1 MRAHPVPS
9 EAPEYHQ
16 PFVSDPTAGEPIEHL
31 PEQHYDR
38 VTESWRFLLGDDLH
52 YGVFDS
58 GDEPLPAATHALTQR
73 MIDAAAFAPGLDVL
87 DVGCGTGS
95 PACHLAEQFAV
106 NVLGITTSAAGVELA
121 TARARHRGL
130 SELARFERRD
140 GTDNG
145 LPAESFDRVW
155 VLESS
160 HLMRDRDALM
170 DECARV
176 LRPGGRIVLC
186 DITLQ
191 RELPF
196 LEVRRLRHE
205 FALLRAVFGDAHM
218 LPLAQYAAMAG
229 DYGLEVERAVDLTEA
244 TRPTFDRWRAN
255 AARNRDDVIALVG
268 ERYLDDFVKAADVLE
283 AFWRDGTLGYGLL
296 AAVRP

>member
-1 MRAHPVPS
+1 MRTRQVPS
-9 EAPEYHQ
+9 EAPEYHP
-16 PFVSDPTAGEPIEHL
+16 PFVSDPNAGEPIEYL

-52 YGVFDS
+52 YGVFDA
-58 GDEPLPAATHALTQR
+58 GDEDLPTATHALTNR
-73 MIDAAAFAPGLDVL
+73 MTEAAGYAPGLDVL

-95 PACHLAEQFAV
+95 PACHLAEQFDV
-106 NVLGITTSAAGVELA
+106 RVLGITTSSAGVTLA
-121 TARARHRGL
+121 TARAAERGL
-130 SELARFERRD
+130 SDLARFERRD

-145 LPAESFDRVW
+145 LPDASFDRVW

-176 LRPGGRIVLC
+176 LKPGGRMVLC

-196 LEVRRLRHE
+196 MEVRRLRQE

-218 LPLAQYAAMAG
+218 QPLSQYAAMAR
-229 DYGLEVERAVDLTEA
+229 DYGLEVERQVDLTQA
-244 TRPTFDRWRAN
+244 TLPTFDRWRTN
-255 AARNRDDVIALVG
+255 ALHNRDRVIELVG
-268 ERYLDDFVKAADVLE
+268 ERYLDDFVGAADVLE

>member
-1 MRAHPVPS
+1 MRTHQVRS
-9 EAPEYHQ
+9 DAPEYHH
-16 PFVSDPTAGEPIEHL
+16 PLVSNPTAGEPIDHL

-38 VTESWRFLLGDDLH
+38 VTESWRFLLGEDLH
-52 YGVFDS
+52 YGVFDT
-58 GDEPLPAATHALTQR
+58 GDEDLPTATRALTQR
-73 MIDAAAFAPGLDVL
+73 MIDAATLSPGLDVL

-95 PACHLAEQFAV
+95 PACHLVEEFGV

-121 TARARHRGL
+121 TARARERGV
-130 SELARFERRD
+130 SHLARFERRD
-140 GTDNG
+140 GTNNG
-145 LPAESFDRVW
+145 LPANSFDRVW

-160 HLMRDRDALM
+160 HLMRDRDALL

-176 LRPGGRIVLC
+176 LKPGGRVVVC

-196 LEVRRLRHE
+196 MEVRRLRHE

-218 LPLAQYAAMAG
+218 FSLDQYAAMAS
-229 DYGLEVERAVDLTEA
+229 DYGLSVELAVDLTEA
-244 TRPTFDRWRAN
+244 TLPTFKRWRAN
-255 AARNRDDVIALVG
+255 AVRNRDDVVALVG
-268 ERYLDDFVKAADVLE
+268 ERYLDDFVKAADELE